1 MNSLSSILA
10 SLRVGLVAAVAFLA
24 LPVWANGG
32 GGGGA
37 SPFFQLEPLV
47 VNLAPPDTKKF
58 LQVTVVIETKDPA
71 ATQVLKDYGPIIR
84 SRTILILT
92 TKSYQDL
99 KSVEGKQRLM
109 DELLDMARITLP
121 DVPKDPSKG
130 VSDVHLTSFV
140 IQ

>member
-1 MNSLSSILA
+1 MNIYTSILA
-10 SLRVGLVAAVAFLA
+10 GCRIGLVVLAVFTAWPA
-24 LPVWANGG
+24 KAGGG